1 MIHEFGHIIDRNNPK
16 IRQDILH
23 VLQQDVNDSNI
34 TLKEWIIKNIS
45 YYAATYFVLNNQN
58 SELVPEVNNAH
69 NGTISEYV
77 DGVLEKAGV
86 KL

>member
-1 MIHEFGHIIDRNNPK
+1 M
-16 IRQDILH
+16 
-23 VLQQDVNDSNI
+23 QQDVNDSNI

-69 NGTISEYV
+69 NGTESEYV

>member
-1 MIHEFGHIIDRNNPK
+1 M
-16 IRQDILH
+16 
-23 VLQQDVNDSNI
+23 QQDVNDSNI

-45 YYAATYFVLNNQN
+45 YYATTYFVLNYQN

-69 NGTISEYV
+69 NGTESEYV
-77 DGVLEKAGV
+77 DDILRRAGV

>member
-1 MIHEFGHIIDRNNPK
+1 M
-16 IRQDILH
+16 
-23 VLQQDVNDSNI
+23 QQDVNDSNI

-69 NGTISEYV
+69 NGTESEYV
-77 DGVLEKAGV
+77 DDVLKKAGV